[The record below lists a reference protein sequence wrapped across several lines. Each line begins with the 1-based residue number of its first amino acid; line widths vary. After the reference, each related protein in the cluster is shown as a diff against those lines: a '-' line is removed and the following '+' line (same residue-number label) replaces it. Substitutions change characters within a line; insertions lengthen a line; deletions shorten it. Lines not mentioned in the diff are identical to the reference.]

1 MDRLAARQFGGQSW
15 SASERPT
22 IREFGIFRQP
32 CAIRGDLCGIMH
44 VSLSEVPGILAE
56 NVKTTMVFTH
66 VLNRSPLDSPRKA
79 VSSGSG
85 RIIRTGRPA

>member
-1 MDRLAARQFGGQSW
+1 
-15 SASERPT
+15 
-22 IREFGIFRQP
+22 
-32 CAIRGDLCGIMH
+32 MH